1 MIERLNAI
9 EGRYHEIE
17 NELSNPEVY
26 SNMNKMKTLSKEKSD
41 LEETVLCYQEYK
53 KVLEGISFQ
62 KIQMMEKM

>member
-9 EGRYHEIE
+9 EARYHEIE

-41 LEETVLCYQEYK
+41 
-53 KVLEGISFQ
+53 
-62 KIQMMEKM
+62 